1 MKKKTILVAAIAVM
15 LVAALVVGGTLAYFT
30 DTKTETNTFTT
41 GKVSITLNEKNADGT
56 PFTQKQKLLPGS
68 QTKNN
73 IAKRVTITNNT
84 GSEEAYVWLEE
95 LIPAALDSTDGST
108 GTNNIIHI
116 NTPGSTWDKYR
127 EDSRYWAESQKEALP
142 LEKTWD
148 LDPEEELASHLGPE
162 GFAGTETIGGVVYN
176 KYIKLYHGKLAAG
189 EETTLGMSQ
198 VYMDSKVDTNDKGEY
213 TIIGKDGKPHP
224 IDYDFTKGV
233 DIIVRAYAIQADG
246 FENVY
251 AAYKGYNGIK

>member
-1 MKKKTILVAAIAVM
+1 MKKKSILMAAIAVM
-15 LVAALVVGGTLAYFT
+15 LVAVLVVGGTLAYFT
-30 DTKTETNTFTT
+30 DTKSATNTFTT

-56 PFTQKQKLLPGS
+56 PFTQGQKLLPGS

-84 GSEEAYVWLEE
+84 GSQDAYVWLEE

-127 EDSRYWAESQKEALP
+127 ENSRYWAEGQKEALP
-142 LEKTWD
+142 LEQTWD

-162 GFAGTETIGGVVYN
+162 GFAGTETIDGVVYN
-176 KYIKLYHGKLAAG
+176 RYIKLYHGKLAAG

-198 VYMDSKVDTNDKGEY
+198 VYMDSKVDTNDQGQY
-213 TIIGKDGKPHP
+213 TINGNVIN
-224 IDYDFTKGV
+224 YDFSKGV
-233 DIIVRAYAIQADG
+233 NIIVRAYAIQADG
-246 FENVY
+246 FADVY